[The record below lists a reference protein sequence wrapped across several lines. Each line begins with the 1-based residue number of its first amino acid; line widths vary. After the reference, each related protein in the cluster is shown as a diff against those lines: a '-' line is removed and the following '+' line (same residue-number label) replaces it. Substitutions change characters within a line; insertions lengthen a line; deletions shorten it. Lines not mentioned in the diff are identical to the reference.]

1 MKKVAGTVVSKTFED
16 LILEVHEKG
25 LCGECGGCVSF
36 CSAGEIKA
44 IEMGESGPP
53 KYVNKDKCLKCGICY
68 YVCPQTHVLNEQL
81 NRKYNYEPP
90 IGNQLKV
97 ASCYATSEEI
107 RKKATDGGAVTAIL
121 SYLMDNKLIDGAIV
135 CKRKGPFNRA
145 SFLATT
151 KEDLI
156 KAAGSHFDFSSQV
169 VGLEKYNT
177 FIPANIALKK
187 VRSSDLLNIA
197 VVGTP
202 CQINSIRKMQTL
214 SILPAHIVKYTFGL
228 FCYLN
233 FSFGDE
239 ERKKLEE
246 RFDFSFEDV
255 ESMNVRED
263 LILYFKNGNS
273 QKITFPELHDI
284 GRPACYA
291 CPDFSNIYADISFGG
306 LGSPEKLTTAI
317 IRTQIGEKVYNDAL
331 NKGYIKEPIELN
343 RPNNKME
350 ILAKV
355 REWSNKK
362 IERAEDTLKNE

>member
-1 MKKVAGTVVSKTFED
+1 MTVKAVSKTFED
-16 LILEVHEKG
+16 LIIEVHEKG

-36 CSAGEIKA
+36 CSAGDIKA
-44 IEMGESGPP
+44 IEMSESGPP
-53 KYVNKDKCLKCGICY
+53 KYINKDKCLKCGICY
-68 YVCPQTHVLNEQL
+68 FICPQTHVLNDQL
-81 NRKYNYEPP
+81 NKKFNYDPP
-90 IGNQLKV
+90 IGNQLKI
-97 ASCYATSEEI
+97 ASCHASSEEI
-107 RKKATDGGAVTAIL
+107 RKRATDGGVVTAIL
-121 SYLMDNKLIDGAIV
+121 NYLLDNKLIDGAVV
-135 CKRKGPFNRA
+135 CKRKGPFNRV
-145 SFLATT
+145 SFLATN

-156 KAAGSHFDFSSQV
+156 EASGSHFDFSSQV

-177 FIPANIALKK
+177 FIAANIELKK
-187 VRSSDLLNIA
+187 VRSSDLLNLA

-202 CQINSIRKMQTL
+202 CQINSIRKMQEL

-233 FSFGDE
+233 FSFNDE
-239 ERKKLEE
+239 DRKKLEE
-246 RFDFSFEDV
+246 KFNFSFEDV

-263 LILYFKNGNS
+263 LILYFKNGNTL
-273 QKITFPELHDI
+273 KIPFSDLHDI

-317 IRTQIGEKVYNDAL
+317 IRTKIGEKVYYNAL

-350 ILAKV
+350 LLAKV
-355 REWSNKK
+355 KEWSNKK
-362 IERAEDTLKNE
+362 LERAEKTLKNK

>member
-1 MKKVAGTVVSKTFED
+1 MATSKVSKTFED
-16 LILEVHEKG
+16 LIIEVHEKG

-44 IEMGESGPP
+44 IEMSESGPP
-53 KYVNKDKCLKCGICY
+53 KYINKDKCLKCGICY
-68 YVCPQTHVLNEQL
+68 FICPQTHVLNDQL
-81 NRKYNYEPP
+81 NKKFSYDAP
-90 IGNQLKV
+90 IGNQLKI
-97 ASCYATSEEI
+97 ASCHASSEEI
-107 RKKATDGGAVTAIL
+107 RKRATDGGVVTAIL
-121 SYLMDNKLIDGAIV
+121 NYLLENKLIDGAIV
-135 CKRKGPFNRA
+135 CKRKGPFNRT
-145 SFLATT
+145 SFLATN

-156 KAAGSHFDFSSQV
+156 EAAGSHFDFSSQV

-177 FIPANIALKK
+177 FIASNIALKK
-187 VRSSDLLNIA
+187 VRSSDLLNVA

-202 CQINSIRKMQTL
+202 CQINSIRKMQEL

-233 FSFGDE
+233 FSFNDE
-239 ERKKLEE
+239 DRKNLEKK
-246 RFDFSFEDV
+246 FNFSFEDV
-255 ESMNVRED
+255 ESMNVREE
-263 LILYFKNGNS
+263 LILYFKNGTNLNIPFS
-273 QKITFPELHDI
+273 DLHDI

-317 IRTQIGEKVYNDAL
+317 IRTKIGEKVYNNAL

-350 ILAKV
+350 MLAKV
-355 REWSNKK
+355 KEWSNKK
-362 IERAEDTLKNE
+362 IERAEHTLKNK

>member
-1 MKKVAGTVVSKTFED
+1 MAVSVVTKTFED
-16 LILEVHEKG
+16 LILEVHNRG

-44 IEMGESGPP
+44 IEMSESGPP
-53 KYVNKDKCLKCGICY
+53 KYTNKDKCLKCGICY
-68 YVCPQTHVLNEQL
+68 FVCPQTHVLNEQL
-81 NRKYNYEPP
+81 NKKFSYDPP
-90 IGNQLKV
+90 IGNELKI
-97 ASCYATSEEI
+97 ASCHATSEEI
-107 RKKATDGGAVTAIL
+107 RNTATDGGAVTAIL

-135 CKRKGPFNRA
+135 CKRSGPFNRS
-145 SFLATT
+145 SFLATS

-156 KAAGSHFDFSSQV
+156 EAAGSHFDFSSQV

-202 CQINSIRKMQTL
+202 CQINSIRKMQEL
-214 SILPAHIVKYTFGL
+214 SILPAHIVKYTLGL

-233 FSFGDE
+233 FSFNDE
-239 ERKKLEE
+239 DRKKLEQK
-246 RFDFSFEDV
+246 FNFSFEDV

-263 LILYFKNGNS
+263 LILYFKDGS
-273 QKITFPELHDI
+273 SLKIPFPELHEI

-291 CPDFSNIYADISFGG
+291 CDDFSNIYADISFGG
-306 LGSPEKLTTAI
+306 LGSQEKLTTVI
-317 IRTQIGEKVYNDAL
+317 IRTKVGEKIYSNAL
-331 NKGYIKEPIELN
+331 NKGYIKEPLELN

-350 ILAKV
+350 MLAKV
-355 REWSNKK
+355 KNWAIKK
-362 IERAEDTLKNE
+362 KERAENTLKNK

>member
-1 MKKVAGTVVSKTFED
+1 MS
-16 LILEVHEKG
+16 
-25 LCGECGGCVSF
+25 
-36 CSAGEIKA
+36 
-44 IEMGESGPP
+44 ESGPP

-68 YVCPQTHVLNEQL
+68 FVCPQTHVLNEQL
-81 NRKYNYEPP
+81 NKKFNYDPP

-97 ASCYATSEEI
+97 ASCYAASDVI
-107 RKKATDGGAVTAIL
+107 RNRATDGGVVTAIL
-121 SYLMDNKLIDGAIV
+121 SYLLDNNLIDGAIV
-135 CKRKGPFNRA
+135 CKRKGPFNRS
-145 SFLATT
+145 SFLATS

-156 KAAGSHFDFSSQV
+156 EAAGSHFDFSSQV

-202 CQINSIRKMQTL
+202 CQINSIRKMQAL
-214 SILPAHIVKYTFGL
+214 SILPAHIVKYTLGL

-233 FSFGDE
+233 FSFNDE
-239 ERKKLEE
+239 DRKKLEIK
-246 RFDFSFEDV
+246 FNFSFEDV
-255 ESMNVRED
+255 ESMNIREE
-263 LILYFKNGNS
+263 LILYFKNGN
-273 QKITFPELHDI
+273 IMNIAFTDLHEI

-317 IRTQIGEKVYNDAL
+317 IRTKIGEKVYTNAL
-331 NKGYIKEPIELN
+331 NKGYIKEPIDLN

-355 REWSNKK
+355 KEWSNKK
-362 IERAEDTLKNE
+362 IQRAENTLRDK

>member
-1 MKKVAGTVVSKTFED
+1 MGEKILATVSKTFED

-44 IEMGESGPP
+44 IEMSESGPP

-68 YVCPQTHVLNEQL
+68 FVCPQTHVLNEQL
-81 NRKYNYEPP
+81 NKKFNYDPP

-97 ASCYATSEEI
+97 ASCHASSEDI
-107 RKKATDGGAVTAIL
+107 RNRATDGGAVTAIL
-121 SYLMDNKLIDGAIV
+121 SYLLDNKLIDGAIV
-135 CKRKGPFNRA
+135 CKRKGPFNRT
-145 SFLATT
+145 SFLATS

-156 KAAGSHFDFSSQV
+156 EAAGSHFDYSSQV

-187 VRSSDLLNIA
+187 VMSPDLLNIA

-202 CQINSIRKMQTL
+202 CQINSIRKMQEL

-233 FSFGDE
+233 FSFNDE
-239 ERKKLEE
+239 DRKKLEE
-246 RFDFSFEDV
+246 KFNFSFEEVD
-255 ESMNVRED
+255 SMNVREE
-263 LILYFKNGNS
+263 LILYFKNGNTL
-273 QKITFPELHDI
+273 KIPFSDLHEI

-317 IRTQIGEKVYNDAL
+317 IRTKTGEKVYNNAL
-331 NKGYIKEPIELN
+331 NKGYIKEPIDVN

-350 ILAKV
+350 ILAKIK
-355 REWSNKK
+355 EWSNKK
-362 IERAEDTLKNE
+362 IERAESTLKNK

>member
-1 MKKVAGTVVSKTFED
+1 MAASPVSKTFED
-16 LILEVHEKG
+16 LIIEVHEKG

-44 IEMGESGPP
+44 IEMSESGPP
-53 KYVNKDKCLKCGICY
+53 KYINKDKCLKCGICY
-68 YVCPQTHVLNEQL
+68 FVCPQTHVLNDQL
-81 NRKYNYEPP
+81 NKKFNYDPP
-90 IGNQLKV
+90 IGNQLKI
-97 ASCYATSEEI
+97 ASCHATSEEI

-121 SYLMDNKLIDGAIV
+121 SYLIDNKLIDGAIV
-135 CKRKGPFNRA
+135 CKRKGPFNRV
-145 SFLATT
+145 SFLATN

-156 KAAGSHFDFSSQV
+156 EAAGSHFDFSSQV

-197 VVGTP
+197 IVGTP
-202 CQINSIRKMQTL
+202 CQINSIRKMQAL

-233 FSFGDE
+233 FSFDDE
-239 ERKKLEE
+239 DRKKLEE
-246 RFDFSFEDV
+246 KFDFSFENV
-255 ESMNVRED
+255 ESMNVREN

-273 QKITFPELHDI
+273 LTIQFSDLHDI

-291 CPDFSNIYADISFGG
+291 CSDFSNIYADISFGG
-306 LGSPEKLTTAI
+306 LGSPEKYTTAI
-317 IRTQIGEKVYNDAL
+317 IRTKIGEKVYNNAL
-331 NKGYIKEPIELN
+331 NKGYIKEPVEIN

-350 ILAKV
+350 LLAKV
-355 REWSNKK
+355 KEWSSKK
-362 IERAEDTLKNE
+362 ILRAEETFKSKT